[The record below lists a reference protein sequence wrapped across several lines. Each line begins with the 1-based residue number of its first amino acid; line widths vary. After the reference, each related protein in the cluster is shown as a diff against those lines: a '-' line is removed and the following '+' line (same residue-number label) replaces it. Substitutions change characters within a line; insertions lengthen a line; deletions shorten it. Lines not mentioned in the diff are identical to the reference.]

1 MQSMDFTE
9 VKSVKYKGT
18 TKDATC
24 DITVE
29 YSGSDVDDSGCSVSC
44 TINWPT
50 NKDLDK
56 DISFNVI
63 VGDVLGDLLKV
74 TASLNLNKK
83 KNKPASKTKVSDL
96 SFSAESY
103 TVEDASSYPA
113 DLWCPAEDKIIFG
126 DNGGVVNETMEED
139 WQGCAYQCAT
149 YTNSAGNA
157 PCFSWTFNNA
167 DIQMFGLQP
176 GVCRLLGHMNVM
188 RMPAEGVQS
197 GYHKCWK
204 AYSTSARP

>member
-1 MQSMDFTE
+1 MSFTE

-18 TKDATC
+18 TKTATC

-29 YSGSDVDDSGCSVSC
+29 YSGADIIDSGSSVSC

-50 NKDLDK
+50 NKELDK
-56 DISFNVI
+56 DVTINVI
-63 VGDVLGDLLKV
+63 VGDVLDDLIDVAVSFNLYKKV
-74 TASLNLNKK
+74 
-83 KNKPASKTKVSDL
+83 NKPASKTKARSA
-96 SFSAESY
+96 SFTGETYVAAEP
-103 TVEDASSYPA
+103 SSYPA

-126 DNGGVVNETMEED
+126 DNGASGVANETMEDD

-167 DIQMFGLQP
+167 DSEVFGLQP
-176 GVCRLLGHMNVM
+176 GVCRLLGHMNVN
-188 RMPAEGVQS
+188 RLPAEGVQS

-204 AYSTSARP
+204 AYSTSVQP